1 MLNVYELCAFLA
13 AAETENFSEAAKRL
27 HLSQSAVSLQIQS
40 LERQLGTRLF
50 HRIGRS
56 VTLTE
61 AGRAL
66 IPLARDIVNRTRHA
80 EETIRGLKG
89 LVLGELVVGCSTTVG
104 KYILPRL
111 IARFRETYPH
121 VTARIYVSERQTVI
135 DKLLHQVI
143 DLAVTS
149 TPTHHNDLECYNLL
163 MDRIVLIV
171 PRDHPWCQQRQIHPQ
186 DLLKADIILREGTAV
201 SQQLLEEKLREYG
214 ITRDQL
220 RVVMELES
228 EEAIA
233 TAVEEGIG
241 VSFVSWSVAWRGI
254 SMGLI
259 RLIQVGDLN
268 LERPIYLVRN
278 RHRPETIALTRF
290 LEFIRTP
297 ECAPLLRVPYAEW
310 AEYVE
315 ERREASVAASEV
327 HNRNGAARKSAG

>member
-1 MLNVYELCAFLA
+1 MLNIYELCAFLA

-40 LERQLGTRLF
+40 LERQLGTLLF

-61 AGRAL
+61 TGRAL
-66 IPLARDIVNRTRHA
+66 IPLARDVVSRSRHA
-80 EETIRGLKG
+80 EETIRGLEG
-89 LVLGELVVGCSTTVG
+89 LVFGELVVGCSTTVG
-104 KYILPRL
+104 KYVLPRL
-111 IARFRETYPH
+111 IARFRETSPH
-121 VTARIYVSERQTVI
+121 VTARIYVSDRQTVI
-135 DKLLHQVI
+135 DKLLHQVV

-149 TPTHHNDLECYNLL
+149 SPANHNDLECYNFLT
-163 MDRIVLIV
+163 DRIVLIV
-171 PRDHPWCQQRQIHPQ
+171 PRDHPWSQRSQVQPQ
-186 DLLKADIILREGTAV
+186 DLLNVDIILREETAG
-201 SQQLLEEKLREYG
+201 SQQLLEERLREHG

-220 RVVMELES
+220 RVVMELGS
-228 EEAIA
+228 AEAIA

-241 VSFVSWSVAWRGI
+241 VSFVSCSIAWRGI

-278 RHRPETIALTRF
+278 RRQPETIALTRF

-297 ECAPLLRVPYAEW
+297 ECAPLLRIPCSEC

-315 ERREASVAASEV
+315 ERKDAPVAASEL
-327 HNRNGAARKSAG
+327 HNRN